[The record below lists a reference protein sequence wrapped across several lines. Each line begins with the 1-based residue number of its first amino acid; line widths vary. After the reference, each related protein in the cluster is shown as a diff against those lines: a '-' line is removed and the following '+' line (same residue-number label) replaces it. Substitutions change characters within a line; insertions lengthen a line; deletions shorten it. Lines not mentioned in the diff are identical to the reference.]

1 MRNLSKDV
9 AAKLNSLRER
19 EVAKLPA
26 SCHHCAFIATAMRM
40 VLAAKTGAATAKMTA
55 RICHQ
60 KVNYVWGLGGRLFY
74 TATCLMH

>member
-9 AAKLNSLRER
+9 AAKLNSLI
-19 EVAKLPA
+19 EVAKPPA

-74 TATCLMH
+74 TAMCLMH